1 MSYCSR
7 LKTCFHQTVV
17 AFCVFLSGSLLSQ
30 DMPLS
35 QVLID
40 GEDWEAVSSGHNF
53 TDGLCT
59 DAEGNLYFA
68 DVKGGMAIYKVDL
81 DGNKT
86 DFIPEV
92 TGISGLQWGADG
104 RLYACVARGQ
114 RVVSFSKKGEMK
126 ELATEVR
133 PNDLVVT
140 HDGNMYFTMTSTS
153 EIRRIDPQGEM
164 TVVDTGTVKKPN
176 GITLSPDQSTLAV
189 SDHGGKFVSVFQI
202 GEDGTLNSPQAY
214 MEMRTP
220 VVDPEIAKGD
230 GMATD
235 AHGRWYVTTA
245 VGLQMYDPTGRL
257 GGVIAKPKDES
268 IVSVCFAGPNHEYL
282 YIACGDTVYRR
293 KTQTK
298 GALFFQEPHKRLKYE
313 PKKSA
318 AAKKKSDGPPIYAN
332 HFDTGGNA
340 FDPVE
345 KANDCYEFRDDSLAF
360 YIDDLKI
367 PTAKGVTLRFSALAK
382 KGNLNLEKHKD
393 VGLLQVDV
401 YDAESISR
409 VIYQPS
415 FKANKEWQQLSIPIQ
430 LERDSGK
437 IIIYNKWNLAP
448 IFIDN
453 VEIIAGS

>member
-1 MSYCSR
+1 
-7 LKTCFHQTVV
+7 
-17 AFCVFLSGSLLSQ
+17 
-30 DMPLS
+30 MPLS

-114 RVVSFSKKGEMK
+114 RVVSFSKEGEMK

-153 EIRRIDPQGEM
+153 EIRRIDTQGEM

-176 GITLSPDQSTLAV
+176 GITLSTDQSTLAV
-189 SDHGGKFVSVFQI
+189 SDHGGKFVYAFQI
-202 GEDGTLNSPQAY
+202 GENGTLNSPQAY

-220 VVDPEIAKGD
+220 VADPEIAQGD

-245 VGLQMYDPTGRL
+245 VGLQMYDPTGRM
-257 GGVIAKPKDES
+257 GGVIAKPKDGS
-268 IVSVCFAGPNHEYL
+268 IVSVCFAGPGHEYL
-282 YIACGDTVYRR
+282 YLACGDTVYRR

-313 PKKSA
+313 PKKTA
-318 AAKKKSDGPPIYAN
+318 AVDEKPSGPTIYEN

-340 FDPVE
+340 FDPV
-345 KANDCYEFRDDSLAF
+345 KKTNDCYEFRDDSFAF
-360 YIDDLKI
+360 YIEDLKI
-367 PTAKGVTLRFSALAK
+367 PTGKGVTLRFSALAK
-382 KGNLNLEKHKD
+382 KGNLDLEKHKD
-393 VGLLQVDV
+393 VGLLQIDV
-401 YDAESISR
+401 YDS
-409 VIYQPS
+409 
-415 FKANKEWQQLSIPIQ
+415 
-430 LERDSGK
+430 
-437 IIIYNKWNLAP
+437 
-448 IFIDN
+448 
-453 VEIIAGS
+453 